1 MLGLAGVTDMEAIL
15 VEATAADASPELV
28 PLPPPHPTK
37 IRKTTSGRTENKS
50 FALLIHI
57 L

>member
-1 MLGLAGVTDMEAIL
+1 MLGLAGATEMEAIL